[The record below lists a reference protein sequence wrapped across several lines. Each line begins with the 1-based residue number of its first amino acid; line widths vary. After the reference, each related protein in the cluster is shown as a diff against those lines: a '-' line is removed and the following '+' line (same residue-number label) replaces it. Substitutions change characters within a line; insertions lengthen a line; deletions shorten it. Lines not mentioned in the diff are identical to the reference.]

1 MSFIVDDIILFFII
15 FIGVL
20 FIFSKKDYKILLP
33 LLSLQTFINIAY
45 FAVNIT
51 KESDFIVVSSFSLF
65 LPILVVFIFCFYEKL
80 NLSSI
85 NSESKVAK
93 IVKYY
98 IVFVSFLFLILTTIY
113 ILNNYNIITIDL
125 PLFLKSNTSNK
136 IVVTQSNN
144 NLLLVNRN
152 YVLAIYIIMVF
163 ILNSFKNTGE
173 KYEE

>member
-15 FIGVL
+15 LIGVL

-33 LLSLQTFINIAY
+33 LLFLQTFINIAY
-45 FAVNIT
+45 FAVSIT

-65 LPILVVFIFCFYEKL
+65 LPILVTFIFCFYEKL

-113 ILNNYNIITIDL
+113 ILNNYNVITIDL
-125 PLFLKSNTSNK
+125 PLLFKSNTNNK
-136 IVVTQSNN
+136 MIMIQSNN

-163 ILNSFKNTGE
+163 ILNSFKNTGK

>member
-51 KESDFIVVSSFSLF
+51 KESDFIVVSGFSLF